1 MEPKQDKCMEKHIY
15 TYCGKSAENQRKR
28 KKKYHKQPDKKTAF
42 KGAAV
47 IWTADFSA
55 DTVKAQKRNK
65 AVCLLMNTL

>member
-1 MEPKQDKCMEKHIY
+1 MYGKAHLHILWEKCWKPKKKE
-15 TYCGKSAENQRKR
+15 
-28 KKKYHKQPDKKTAF
+28 KKYHKQPDKKTAF